1 MRTRL
6 RRPKGGKYSLSSC
19 TPSWGVKIARSFR
32 SAASRC
38 ASADFTPF
46 PLSAFGAMAEV
57 AKEIDGV
64 GGAGGDRGR
73 RLLSFCFEKKGG
85 AAEFVK
91 KE

>member
-1 MRTRL
+1 MRPHL
-6 RRPKGGKYSLSSC
+6 RRPKEVEVL
-19 TPSWGVKIARSFR
+19 PQLLHAELGVKIARSFR

-57 AKEIDGV
+57 VGEVDGV
-64 GGAGGDRGR
+64 EMLVTMGGAERCSLG
-73 RLLSFCFEKKGG
+73 FEEKGG

-91 KE
+91 E

>member
-1 MRTRL
+1 ML
-6 RRPKGGKYSLSSC
+6 NWPDEKYSLSSF
-19 TPSWGVKIARSFR
+19 TPSWGEKIARSFR

-57 AKEIDGV
+57 VEKVDGV
-64 GGAGGDRGR
+64 VILVAMGGAERCSLG
-73 RLLSFCFEKKGG
+73 FEKKGG

-91 KE
+91 E